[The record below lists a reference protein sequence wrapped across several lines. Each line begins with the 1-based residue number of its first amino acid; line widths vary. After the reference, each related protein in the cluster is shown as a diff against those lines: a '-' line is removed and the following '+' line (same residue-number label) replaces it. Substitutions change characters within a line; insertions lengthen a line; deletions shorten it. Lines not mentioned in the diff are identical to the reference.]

1 MSDVKISVRFR
12 REAGHYRFVL
22 SAGEIRL
29 NDFFQKVEISGLS
42 HFLVYLFHIYGNNE
56 FANNLANIRIFQY
69 FCDYKQ
75 ENHTNMIKSMTG
87 YGKAEVL
94 LETGKITVEVRSL
107 NGKTADISLKT
118 SMLPKDKEM
127 TVRQKIAA
135 ELQRGNIDMFMTFE
149 PNAAE
154 NAKKINMDL
163 AVQYYQ
169 QISDLAKMVGTS
181 SLQINNPN
189 DLIATILRMPDVMDA
204 KKADVITDETWPL
217 VEACIDQALKNIN
230 EFRSHEGEIL
240 YKDVTE
246 KVASIMAYSEQIE
259 QFEKER
265 VESIREKILSR
276 FAELKAEPDQSR
288 LEQEM
293 IFYIEK
299 LDINEEKVR
308 LRQHC
313 RYFLDTISSEECPG
327 KKLGFIAQE
336 MGREINTT
344 GSKANHTEIQKIVV
358 KMKDDLEKIK
368 EQSLNIL

>member
-1 MSDVKISVRFR
+1 
-12 REAGHYRFVL
+12 
-22 SAGEIRL
+22 
-29 NDFFQKVEISGLS
+29 
-42 HFLVYLFHIYGNNE
+42 
-56 FANNLANIRIFQY
+56 
-69 FCDYKQ
+69 
-75 ENHTNMIKSMTG
+75 MTG
-87 YGKAEVL
+87 YGKAEAI

-127 TVRQKIAA
+127 AVRQKIAA
-135 ELQRGNIDMFMTFE
+135 ALSRGNIDFFVTFE
-149 PNAAE
+149 PNAADS
-154 NAKKINMDL
+154 AKKINMAL
-163 AVQYYQ
+163 AMAYYQ
-169 QISDLAKMVGTS
+169 QIRELGGQLGAEDLS
-181 SLQINNPN
+181 SQNPN
-189 DLIATILRMPDVMDA
+189 DLLALILRMPEVMDA
-204 KKADVITDETWPL
+204 KKQDVITDENWPK
-217 VEACIDQALKNIN
+217 VEACIDEALANIN
-230 EFRSHEGEIL
+230 AFRDQEGEVL
-240 YKDVTE
+240 YRDVTE
-246 KVASIMAYSEQIE
+246 KVNKIMEYSKQIE
-259 QFEKER
+259 AFETER
-265 VESIREKILSR
+265 IQAIREKILSR

-313 RYFLDTISSEECPG
+313 RYFLDTISGEDCPG

-358 KMKDDLEKIK
+358 RMKDELEKIK

>member
-1 MSDVKISVRFR
+1 
-12 REAGHYRFVL
+12 
-22 SAGEIRL
+22 
-29 NDFFQKVEISGLS
+29 
-42 HFLVYLFHIYGNNE
+42 
-56 FANNLANIRIFQY
+56 
-69 FCDYKQ
+69 
-75 ENHTNMIKSMTG
+75 MTG

-94 LETGKITVEVRSL
+94 LEAGKVTVEIRSL

-118 SMLPKDKEM
+118 SLLPKDKEIA
-127 TVRQKIAA
+127 VRKKIAD

-169 QISDLAKMVGTS
+169 QIEELAKKVGTS

-189 DLIATILRMPDVMDA
+189 DLIATILRMPEVMDA
-204 KKADVITDETWPL
+204 KKQDVITDENWPL
-217 VEACIDQALKNIN
+217 VEGCINEAIANIN
-230 EFRSHEGEIL
+230 AFRAQEGEVL
-240 YKDVTE
+240 YKDVTGN
-246 KVASIMAYSEQIE
+246 VAKIMEYSQQVET
-259 QFEKER
+259 FEKER
-265 VESIREKILSR
+265 VEAVREKILTR

-313 RYFLDTISSEECPG
+313 RYFLETIETDPYPG

-358 KMKDDLEKIK
+358 KMKEELEKIK

>member
-1 MSDVKISVRFR
+1 
-12 REAGHYRFVL
+12 
-22 SAGEIRL
+22 
-29 NDFFQKVEISGLS
+29 
-42 HFLVYLFHIYGNNE
+42 
-56 FANNLANIRIFQY
+56 
-69 FCDYKQ
+69 
-75 ENHTNMIKSMTG
+75 MIKSMTG

-107 NGKTADISLKT
+107 NGKTADISIKT

-127 TVRQKIAA
+127 AVRQKIAA
-135 ELQRGNIDMFMTFE
+135 ELTRGNIDFFVTFE
-149 PNAAE
+149 PNAADS
-154 NAKKINMDL
+154 AKKINMDL
-163 AVQYYQ
+163 AMEYYQ
-169 QISDLAKMVGTS
+169 QVAELGSRMGAHNLWN
-181 SLQINNPN
+181 QNPN
-189 DLIATILRMPDVMDA
+189 DLLAMILRMPEVMDA
-204 KKADVITDETWPL
+204 KKQDVITEENWPT
-217 VEACIDQALKNIN
+217 VEACIDEALANIN
-230 EFRSHEGEIL
+230 AFRSHEGEVL

-246 KVASIMAYSEQIE
+246 KVENIMAYSKQVEQYE
-259 QFEKER
+259 TER
-265 VESIREKILSR
+265 TDAIREKILSR
-276 FAELKAEPDQSR
+276 FAELKADPDQSR

-313 RYFLDTISSEECPG
+313 RYFLDTIANEPNPG

-358 KMKDDLEKIK
+358 KMKDELEKIK

>member
-1 MSDVKISVRFR
+1 
-12 REAGHYRFVL
+12 
-22 SAGEIRL
+22 
-29 NDFFQKVEISGLS
+29 
-42 HFLVYLFHIYGNNE
+42 
-56 FANNLANIRIFQY
+56 
-69 FCDYKQ
+69 
-75 ENHTNMIKSMTG
+75 MIKSMTG
-87 YGKAEVL
+87 YGKAETL
-94 LETGKITVEVRSL
+94 LEAGKITVEVRSL

-118 SMLPKDKEM
+118 SLLPKDKEIA
-127 TVRQKIAA
+127 VRQKIAA

-154 NAKKINMDL
+154 NAKQINMEM
-163 AVQYYQ
+163 AMQYYQ
-169 QISDLAKMVGTS
+169 QISELGGKIGAVNLWS
-181 SLQINNPN
+181 HNPN
-189 DLIATILRMPDVMDA
+189 DLLAMILRMPEVMDA
-204 KKADVITDETWPL
+204 KKQDIITEENWPV
-217 VEACIDQALKNIN
+217 VEACIDEALANIN
-230 EFRSHEGEIL
+230 AFRAQEGEVL

-246 KVASIMAYSEQIE
+246 KVARILSLSDQVEN
-259 QFEKER
+259 FEKER
-265 VESIREKILSR
+265 VEAIREKILSR

-313 RYFLDTISSEECPG
+313 RYFLETIDNDPYPG

-344 GSKANHTEIQKIVV
+344 GSKANHTEIQKLVV
-358 KMKDDLEKIK
+358 LMKDELEKIK

>member
-1 MSDVKISVRFR
+1 
-12 REAGHYRFVL
+12 
-22 SAGEIRL
+22 
-29 NDFFQKVEISGLS
+29 
-42 HFLVYLFHIYGNNE
+42 
-56 FANNLANIRIFQY
+56 
-69 FCDYKQ
+69 
-75 ENHTNMIKSMTG
+75 MTG
-87 YGKAEVL
+87 YGKSEAT

-135 ELQRGNIDMFMTFE
+135 ALTRGNIDFFITFE
-149 PNAAE
+149 PNAADS
-154 NAKKINMDL
+154 AKKINMDL
-163 AVQYYQ
+163 AMEYYQ
-169 QISDLAKMVGTS
+169 QIEQLAKRVGTS

-189 DLIATILRMPDVMDA
+189 DLIATILRMPEVMDA
-204 KKADVITDETWPL
+204 KKQDVITEDNWPI
-217 VEACIDQALKNIN
+217 VEACIDQALASIN
-230 EFRSHEGEIL
+230 EFRAHEGEVL
-240 YKDVTE
+240 YKDVTA
-246 KVASIMAYSEQIE
+246 KVENILEYSRLVETFEQERIE
-259 QFEKER
+259 A
-265 VESIREKILSR
+265 IREKILSR

-293 IFYIEK
+293 VYYIEK
-299 LDINEEKVR
+299 LDLNEERVR

-313 RYFLDTISSEECPG
+313 KYFLDTIAEEECPG

-358 KMKDDLEKIK
+358 KMKDELEKIK

>member
-1 MSDVKISVRFR
+1 
-12 REAGHYRFVL
+12 
-22 SAGEIRL
+22 
-29 NDFFQKVEISGLS
+29 
-42 HFLVYLFHIYGNNE
+42 
-56 FANNLANIRIFQY
+56 
-69 FCDYKQ
+69 
-75 ENHTNMIKSMTG
+75 MTG

-94 LETGKITVEVRSL
+94 LEAGKVTVEIRSL

-118 SMLPKDKEM
+118 SLLPKDKEIA
-127 TVRQKIAA
+127 VRKKIAD

-163 AVQYYQ
+163 AIQYYQ
-169 QISDLAKMVGTS
+169 QIEELAKKVGTS

-189 DLIATILRMPDVMDA
+189 DLIATILRMPEVMDA
-204 KKADVITDETWPL
+204 KKQDVITDENWPL
-217 VEACIDQALKNIN
+217 VEGCINEAIANIN
-230 EFRSHEGEIL
+230 TFRAQEGEVL
-240 YKDVTE
+240 YKDVTGN
-246 KVASIMAYSEQIE
+246 VAKIMEYSQQIE
-259 QFEKER
+259 TFEKER
-265 VESIREKILSR
+265 VDAIREKILTR

-313 RYFLDTISSEECPG
+313 RYFLETIETDPYPG

-358 KMKDDLEKIK
+358 KMKDELEKIK

>member
-1 MSDVKISVRFR
+1 
-12 REAGHYRFVL
+12 
-22 SAGEIRL
+22 
-29 NDFFQKVEISGLS
+29 
-42 HFLVYLFHIYGNNE
+42 
-56 FANNLANIRIFQY
+56 
-69 FCDYKQ
+69 
-75 ENHTNMIKSMTG
+75 MIKSMTG
-87 YGKAEVL
+87 YGKAEAT

-135 ELQRGNIDMFMTFE
+135 ALTRGNIDFFISYE
-149 PNAAE
+149 PNAADS
-154 NAKKINMDL
+154 AKKINMDL
-163 AVQYYQ
+163 AMEYFQ
-169 QISDLAKMVGTS
+169 QISELSKKIGTS

-189 DLIATILRMPDVMDA
+189 DLIATVLRMPEVMDA
-204 KKADVITDETWPL
+204 KKQDVITDENWPK
-217 VEACIDQALKNIN
+217 VEACIDQALANIN
-230 EFRSHEGEIL
+230 EFRAHEGEVL
-240 YKDVTE
+240 YKDVTS
-246 KVASIMAYSEQIE
+246 KVENILEYSRQVETFEQ
-259 QFEKER
+259 ER
-265 VESIREKILSR
+265 VEAIREKILSR

-293 IFYIEK
+293 VYYIEK
-299 LDINEEKVR
+299 LDLNEERVR

-313 RYFLDTISSEECPG
+313 KYFLDTIAEEECPG

-358 KMKDDLEKIK
+358 KMKDELEKIK

>member
-1 MSDVKISVRFR
+1 
-12 REAGHYRFVL
+12 
-22 SAGEIRL
+22 
-29 NDFFQKVEISGLS
+29 
-42 HFLVYLFHIYGNNE
+42 
-56 FANNLANIRIFQY
+56 
-69 FCDYKQ
+69 
-75 ENHTNMIKSMTG
+75 MIHSMTG

-127 TVRQKIAA
+127 AVRQKIAA
-135 ELQRGNIDMFMTFE
+135 ALTRGNIDFFITYE
-149 PNAAE
+149 PNAADS
-154 NAKKINMDL
+154 AKKINMDL
-163 AVQYYQ
+163 AMEYYQ
-169 QISDLAKMVGTS
+169 QISNLGS
-181 SLQINNPN
+181 QIGAVNLWSHNPN
-189 DLIATILRMPDVMDA
+189 DLLAMILRMPEVMDS
-204 KKADVITDETWPL
+204 KKQDVINDENWPA
-217 VEACIDQALKNIN
+217 VEACIDEALANIN
-230 EFRSHEGEIL
+230 AFRAQEGEVL
-240 YKDVTE
+240 YKDVTD
-246 KVASIMAYSEQIE
+246 KVANILEFSAQVETY
-259 QFEKER
+259 EKER
-265 VESIREKILSR
+265 VESVREKILSR

-293 IFYIEK
+293 IYYIEK

-313 RYFLDTISSEECPG
+313 RYFLDTISTEECPG

-358 KMKDDLEKIK
+358 KMKDELEKIK

>member
-1 MSDVKISVRFR
+1 MTLKHIPTSPCRQKGARSNNKGLVVNQLGDTGIYIEKI
-12 REAGHYRFVL
+12 L
-22 SAGEIRL
+22 
-29 NDFFQKVEISGLS
+29 
-42 HFLVYLFHIYGNNE
+42 
-56 FANNLANIRIFQY
+56 Y
-69 FCDYKQ
+69 FCTANLKNRY
-75 ENHTNMIKSMTG
+75 NMIKSMTG
-87 YGKAEVL
+87 YGKAEAI

-127 TVRQKIAA
+127 AVRQKIAA
-135 ELQRGNIDMFMTFE
+135 ALTRGNIDFFMTFE
-149 PNAAE
+149 PNAADS
-154 NAKKINMDL
+154 AKKINMAL
-163 AVQYYQ
+163 AVEYYQ
-169 QISDLAKMVGTS
+169 QISDLAEQIGTS

-189 DLIATILRMPDVMDA
+189 DLIATILRMPEVMDA
-204 KKADVITDETWPL
+204 KKQDVITDDNWPV
-217 VEACIDQALKNIN
+217 VEACIDEALANIN
-230 EFRSHEGEIL
+230 AFRAQEGEVL
-240 YKDVTE
+240 YKDVTS
-246 KVASIMAYSEQIE
+246 KVGNIMEYSRQVETFEQ
-259 QFEKER
+259 ER
-265 VESIREKILSR
+265 VEAIREKILSR

-299 LDINEEKVR
+299 LDLNEERVR

-313 RYFLDTISSEECPG
+313 KYFLDTISGEECPG

-358 KMKDDLEKIK
+358 KMKDELEKIK

>member
-1 MSDVKISVRFR
+1 
-12 REAGHYRFVL
+12 
-22 SAGEIRL
+22 
-29 NDFFQKVEISGLS
+29 
-42 HFLVYLFHIYGNNE
+42 
-56 FANNLANIRIFQY
+56 
-69 FCDYKQ
+69 
-75 ENHTNMIKSMTG
+75 MTG

-94 LETGKITVEVRSL
+94 LEAGKVTVEIRSL

-118 SMLPKDKEM
+118 SLLPKDKEIA
-127 TVRQKIAA
+127 VRKKIAD

-169 QISDLAKMVGTS
+169 QIEELAKKVGTS
-181 SLQINNPN
+181 SIQINNPN
-189 DLIATILRMPDVMDA
+189 DLIATILRMPEVMDA
-204 KKADVITDETWPL
+204 KKQDVITDENWPL
-217 VEACIDQALKNIN
+217 VEGCIN
-230 EFRSHEGEIL
+230 EALAAINAFRAQEGEVL
-240 YKDVTE
+240 HKDVTGN
-246 KVASIMAYSEQIE
+246 VAKIMEYSQQVETY
-259 QFEKER
+259 EKER
-265 VESIREKILSR
+265 VEAIREKILTR

-313 RYFLDTISSEECPG
+313 KYFLETIETDPYPG

-336 MGREINTT
+336 MGRDINTT

-358 KMKDDLEKIK
+358 KMKDELEKIK

>member
-1 MSDVKISVRFR
+1 
-12 REAGHYRFVL
+12 
-22 SAGEIRL
+22 
-29 NDFFQKVEISGLS
+29 
-42 HFLVYLFHIYGNNE
+42 
-56 FANNLANIRIFQY
+56 
-69 FCDYKQ
+69 
-75 ENHTNMIKSMTG
+75 MTG

-94 LETGKITVEVRSL
+94 LETGKVTVEIRSL

-118 SMLPKDKEM
+118 SLLPKDKEIA
-127 TVRQKIAA
+127 VRQKIAA
-135 ELQRGNIDMFMTFE
+135 ELQRGNIDMFMSFE

-163 AVQYYQ
+163 AMQYYQ
-169 QISDLAKMVGTS
+169 QISELSKKVGTS
-181 SLQINNPN
+181 SLEINNPN
-189 DLIATILRMPDVMDA
+189 DLIATILRMPEVMDA
-204 KKADVITDETWPL
+204 KKQDVITDENWPA
-217 VEACIDQALKNIN
+217 VEAFINEAIANIN
-230 EFRSHEGEIL
+230 AFRSQEGAVL
-240 YKDVTE
+240 YKDVTGN
-246 KVASIMAYSEQIE
+246 VAKIMEYSEQVE
-259 QFEKER
+259 TFEKER
-265 VESIREKILSR
+265 VEAIREKILSR

-313 RYFLDTISSEECPG
+313 RYFLETIENEAYPG

-358 KMKDDLEKIK
+358 KMKDELEKIK

>member
-1 MSDVKISVRFR
+1 
-12 REAGHYRFVL
+12 
-22 SAGEIRL
+22 
-29 NDFFQKVEISGLS
+29 
-42 HFLVYLFHIYGNNE
+42 
-56 FANNLANIRIFQY
+56 
-69 FCDYKQ
+69 
-75 ENHTNMIKSMTG
+75 MIKSMTG

-94 LETGKITVEVRSL
+94 LEAGKVTVEIRSL

-118 SMLPKDKEM
+118 SLLPKDKEIA
-127 TVRQKIAA
+127 VRQKIAA
-135 ELQRGNIDMFMTFE
+135 ELQRGNIDMFMSFE

-163 AVQYYQ
+163 AMQYYQ
-169 QISDLAKMVGTS
+169 QISELSKKVGTS
-181 SLQINNPN
+181 SLEINNPN
-189 DLIATILRMPDVMDA
+189 DLIATILRMPEVMDA
-204 KKADVITDETWPL
+204 KKQDVITDENWPA
-217 VEACIDQALKNIN
+217 VEACIDEAIANIN
-230 EFRSHEGEIL
+230 AFRAQEGEVL
-240 YKDVTE
+240 YRDVTSN
-246 KVASIMAYSEQIE
+246 VAKIVEYSEQVE
-259 QFEKER
+259 TFEKER
-265 VESIREKILSR
+265 VEAIRERIMSR

-313 RYFLDTISSEECPG
+313 KYFLETIENEAYPG

-358 KMKDDLEKIK
+358 KMKDELEKIK

>member
-1 MSDVKISVRFR
+1 
-12 REAGHYRFVL
+12 
-22 SAGEIRL
+22 
-29 NDFFQKVEISGLS
+29 
-42 HFLVYLFHIYGNNE
+42 
-56 FANNLANIRIFQY
+56 
-69 FCDYKQ
+69 
-75 ENHTNMIKSMTG
+75 MTG

-94 LETGKITVEVRSL
+94 LEAGKVTVEIRSL

-118 SMLPKDKEM
+118 SLLPKDKEIA
-127 TVRQKIAA
+127 VRKKIAD

-154 NAKKINMDL
+154 NAKKINMEL
-163 AVQYYQ
+163 AMQYYQ
-169 QISDLAKMVGTS
+169 QIEDLAKKVGTS

-189 DLIATILRMPDVMDA
+189 DLIATILRMPEVMDA
-204 KKADVITDETWPL
+204 KKQDVVTDENWPL
-217 VEACIDQALKNIN
+217 VEGCIN
-230 EFRSHEGEIL
+230 EAIAAINAFRAQEGEVL
-240 YKDVTE
+240 HKDVTGN
-246 KVASIMAYSEQIE
+246 VAKIMEYSQQVET
-259 QFEKER
+259 FEKER
-265 VESIREKILSR
+265 VEAIREKILTR

-313 RYFLDTISSEECPG
+313 KYFLETIETDPYPG

-358 KMKDDLEKIK
+358 KMKDELEKIK